1 MIKKELERDEA
12 FAWEVLDTAPYAVL
26 AMADGKGE
34 PYCVPM
40 SPARDGRTVYLH
52 CDRVGEKLS
61 LLKHN
66 PKVALTAVSYY
77 KAVSAEYTMSYASA
91 VLRGQASIVED
102 DAERIRALR
111 CISEK
116 YSGADMDKFDAMVE
130 KYAKAA
136 HVIRIDVEQ
145 ITGKETR
152 NG

>member
-1 MIKKELERDEA
+1 M
-12 FAWEVLDTAPYAVL
+12 
-26 AMADGKGE
+26 
-34 PYCVPM
+34 PM

-52 CDRVGEKLS
+52 CARVGEKLS

-111 CISEK
+111 CISENTLAQTWINLTLWWK
-116 YSGADMDKFDAMVE
+116 NMQRLPMSSASMWSRSR
-130 KYAKAA
+130 AKKPGTAED
-136 HVIRIDVEQ
+136 R
-145 ITGKETR
+145 GKEFVR
-152 NG
+152 WN

>member
-1 MIKKELERDEA
+1 MINKELERDEA

-26 AMADGKGE
+26 AMANGKGE

-40 SPARDGRTVYLH
+40 SPARDGRKVYLH
-52 CDRVGEKLS
+52 CARVGEKLS

-66 PKVALTAVSYY
+66 PKVALTVVSYY
-77 KAVSAEYTMSYASA
+77 KAVSAEYTM
-91 VLRGQASIVED
+91 IVED

-111 CISEK
+111 CISDK

-145 ITGKETR
+145 ITGKEAR

>member
-52 CDRVGEKLS
+52 CARVGEKLS

-116 YSGADMDKFDAMVE
+116 
-130 KYAKAA
+130 
-136 HVIRIDVEQ
+136 
-145 ITGKETR
+145 
-152 NG
+152 

>member
-1 MIKKELERDEA
+1 MVKKELERNEA

-26 AMADGKGE
+26 AMADEKGE

-52 CDRVGEKLS
+52 CARVGEKLS

-145 ITGKETR
+145 ITGKEAR

>member
-1 MIKKELERDEA
+1 MKLLRGRCWTQRPMQCWLWPMERD
-12 FAWEVLDTAPYAVL
+12 
-26 AMADGKGE
+26 
-34 PYCVPM
+34 CVPM

-52 CDRVGEKLS
+52 CARVGEKLS

-145 ITGKETR
+145 ITGKEAR

>member
-1 MIKKELERDEA
+1 MKLLRGRCWTQRPMQCWLWPMERENPI
-12 FAWEVLDTAPYAVL
+12 VCRCL
-26 AMADGKGE
+26 
-34 PYCVPM
+34 
-40 SPARDGRTVYLH
+40 PARDGRTVYLH
-52 CDRVGEKLS
+52 CARVGEKLS

>member
-12 FAWEVLDTAPYAVL
+12 FAWEVLDTAAYAVL

-52 CDRVGEKLS
+52 CARVGEKLS

-145 ITGKETR
+145 ITGKEAR